1 MVVTVNEKRVVVLT
15 GVTGVDVGSIA
26 DYAKRQFNVETMKF
40 EDFVEEEFKAPIY
53 HAIELLLINKRNA
66 IEKFTKAF
74 NKMVEAIKASNNE
87 IIVVTYHLTYHR
99 RRHIVPNPIL
109 SLLGKLPGLQTIIYY
124 VEDYYHALTRLAQ
137 RAEKGYTPGVARN
150 QALDPVAILY
160 WRAADQSM
168 LTLLEVEGVNVYIM
182 ANKHSR
188 EQHTR
193 LLADALG
200 IEYGG
205 VKRFRKVYI
214 SHPITKVRVRAME
227 ENIPLPDHPD
237 AREIEEFK
245 EIISRRC
252 RDLILFSPTTID
264 ELIVDAKGEMK
275 IVIDYTDRWP
285 YPKDTIH
292 KDYSYP
298 VNLADDLFDRLLYP
312 TSETVLNKGYM
323 NVVRN
328 LIQTQIESRDMAYV
342 TQSDF
347 LIAYRPTMYGE
358 LHMGVDME
366 VRTAVAQAKPVYAV
380 IPHEE
385 EPKHYSLFNF
395 WYPLSDI
402 DELFRALR
410 CG

>member
-1 MVVTVNEKRVVVLT
+1 MVTANKKRVVVLT

-26 DYAKRQFNVETMKF
+26 DYAKRQFDVETMKF
-40 EDFVEEEFKAPIY
+40 EEFVEEEFNAPVY
-53 HAIELLLINKRNA
+53 HAIELLLINRRSA
-66 IEKFTKAF
+66 IEKFIEAF
-74 NKMVEAIKASNNE
+74 NKMTEAIKASNSE
-87 IIVVTYHLTYHR
+87 AILVTFHLTYHR

-109 SLLGKLPGLQTIIYY
+109 PLLGRLPGLHTVIYY
-124 VEDYYHALTRLAQ
+124 IEDYYHALTRLAQ

-168 LTLLEVEGVNVYIM
+168 LTLLKVEGVNVYII

-200 IEYGG
+200 VEYGG
-205 VKRFRKVYI
+205 VEKFRKVYI
-214 SHPITKVRVRAME
+214 SHPITKVRMKALAE
-227 ENIPLPDHPD
+227 GIPLPEHPD
-237 AREIEEFK
+237 AKEIEEFK
-245 EIISRRC
+245 ETISRKC
-252 RDLILFSPTTID
+252 KDLILFSPTTID

-275 IVIDYTDRWP
+275 IVIDYADRWP
-285 YPKDTIH
+285 HSKDTIH
-292 KDYSYP
+292 KDYKYP
-298 VNLADDLFDRLLYP
+298 INLADELFDRLLYP

-366 VRTAVAQAKPVYAV
+366 VRVAVAQAKPVYAV

-385 EPKHYSLFNF
+385 EPRHYPSFNF
-395 WYPLSDI
+395 WYALSDI

>member
-1 MVVTVNEKRVVVLT
+1 VVVTVNEKRVVVLT

-292 KDYSYP
+292 KDYIYP